1 MAISEK
7 LDSQW
12 IAECTSYQEQ
22 TLITSEFPKE
32 IRYKRLNLETL
43 PPGRG
48 KVRWYNFMWLQI
60 ETHLNFRIFKSQ
72 DKTR

>member
-7 LDSQW
+7 LDSQ
-12 IAECTSYQEQ
+12 CTSYQEQ

-43 PPGRG
+43 PPGRE
-48 KVRWYNFMWLQI
+48 KVKYNFMWLQI
-60 ETHLNFRIFKSQ
+60 ETHLNFRSFKSQ